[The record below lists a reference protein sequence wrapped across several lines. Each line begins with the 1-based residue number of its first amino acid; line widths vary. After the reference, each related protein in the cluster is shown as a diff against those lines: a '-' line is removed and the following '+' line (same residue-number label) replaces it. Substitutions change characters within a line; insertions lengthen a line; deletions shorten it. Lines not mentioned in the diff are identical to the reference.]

1 MSRTTSGTM
10 LAQKFGGGTADMEF
24 EALTGMSMG
33 QFAPQVSIAYQ
44 MVVPNYDSFPSAVQL
59 FEDRG
64 HGALAIHPFTTG
76 LYRRESVYPIFGFD
90 DFISQRGAPAREA
103 DRRQP
108 ADLGRLGLRRG
119 ALPDRSSRTSRC

>member
-1 MSRTTSGTM
+1 M

-76 LYRRESVYPIFGFD
+76 HVPPRVAST
-90 DFISQRGAPAREA
+90 
-103 DRRQP
+103 
-108 ADLGRLGLRRG
+108 
-119 ALPDRSSRTSRC
+119 RSSGSTTSSPRGSSSTRGGSTTAR